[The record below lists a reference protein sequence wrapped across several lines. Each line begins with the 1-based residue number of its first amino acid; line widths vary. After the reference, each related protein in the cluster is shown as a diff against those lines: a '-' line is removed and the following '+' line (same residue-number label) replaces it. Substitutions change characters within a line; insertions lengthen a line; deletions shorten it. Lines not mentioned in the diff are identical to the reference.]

1 MWPTKKKTRQ
11 RRVDSRKSAP
21 GAIPQLW
28 RRFGRAGGLSALALL
43 AVFYA
48 GVLLMDVWP
57 LDPLPYR
64 GGQYLPAEIRSRVE
78 LRLPLPKV
86 LEDEERRLRD
96 ATPAV
101 FAFRGDRLSQ
111 EVLNPLRKLPERLE
125 AFVQGSKD
133 DDLVRRFGLTDANGV
148 RGFWRALGE
157 VDRARYEQAVERLG
171 ERLAEVVIVPRDQ
184 AMDQRIRNVDEIVV
198 VRESRR
204 RHVEI
209 ADMVSLA
216 RSDHVREK
224 VRQLVAGF
232 DPALRPQITT
242 FLTGAL
248 ERTEGTYGL
257 DEETTAAAIARRVR
271 ELRADPPPQAFKNYL
286 VGDVLVP
293 RTDVEGRSGWSLQG
307 LGEADRELLAI
318 EHRRYLRAQ
327 QREHPMRWWARS
339 VGRGGVIALVV
350 CLLGLYVLH
359 YRPEVAR
366 EPSRGVT
373 LALTL
378 LVLLGLVKLITHGL
392 EWNRMAATLPVLMG
406 AMIVTIAFGR
416 RFALT
421 LAGVL
426 TVLTALQMR
435 ADQGTLAVLLVS
447 SIVGVFQLDDIRSR
461 AKLLRVAV
469 VAAAAA
475 FVTNWAWSLA
485 TSTPWKFWLV
495 DGLWAAGFAVLAGF
509 LVQGILPLIE
519 RVFRV
524 ATSLTLL
531 EWCDASKPLLKRL
544 AMEAPGTYNHSL
556 QLGTI
561 CEAAADA
568 IGARGLLARVGAYY
582 HDIGKTSKSPYFVE
596 NQGGGA
602 SRHSNLSPAMSLLI
616 IVGHVKDG
624 LEMAREYG
632 LPEVLHEFIATHH
645 GTTLVQYF
653 YRAATEQR
661 KNGTDR
667 APDEVEFRYPG
678 PKPQS
683 PEAAILMLADASESS
698 VRAMSEPTPGRIENQ
713 VHTMISRRLTDGQLD
728 KCDLT
733 LKQVHHIEESIT
745 KSLCSIY
752 HARIAYP
759 APPGQKP
766 SASERAERS
775 DRKGTSREHIPAP
788 LADDE
793 DEQPDQADPVDTR
806 AEV

>member
-11 RRVDSRKSAP
+11 RRVDSRKSTP
-21 GAIPQLW
+21 GAASQLW
-28 RRFGRAGGLSALALL
+28 RRFGLAGGLSALALL
-43 AVFYA
+43 GLFYV
-48 GVLLMDVWP
+48 GVLVMDVWP

-64 GGQYLPAEIRSRVE
+64 SGQYLPADIRSRVE

-101 FAFRGDRLSQ
+101 FRFRADRLAQ
-111 EVLNPLRKLPERLE
+111 EALNPLRKLPERLGALVE
-125 AFVQGSKD
+125 GAED
-133 DDLVRRFGLTDANGV
+133 DDLRRRFRLGDPNEVRRF
-148 RGFWRALGE
+148 WQALGE
-157 VDRARYEQAVERLG
+157 VDRARYEQAVEGLA
-171 ERLAEVVIVPRDQ
+171 ERLADVVIVPRDQ
-184 AMDQRIRNVDEIVV
+184 AMDQRVRNVDEIIV
-198 VRESRR
+198 VRENRR

-216 RSDHVREK
+216 RGDHVREK
-224 VRQLVAGF
+224 VRQLVAAF
-232 DPALRPQITT
+232 DAALRPQVST
-242 FLTGAL
+242 FLTAAL

-257 DEETTAAAIARRVR
+257 DEETTAEEIALRIR

-286 VGDVLVP
+286 VGDVLVS
-293 RTDVEGRSGWSLQG
+293 RTDVEGRAGWSRQG

-318 EHRRYLRAQ
+318 EHRRYLRT
-327 QREHPMRWWARS
+327 QRERHPMRWWARS
-339 VGRGGVIALVV
+339 VGRGGVIALIV
-350 CLLGLYVLH
+350 CLLALYVLH

-366 EPSRGVT
+366 EPSRGLT

-378 LVLLGLVKLITHGL
+378 LVLLGLVKLITYGL
-392 EWNRMAATLPVLMG
+392 EWNRLAATLPVLMG

-426 TVLTALQMR
+426 AVLTALQMR
-435 ADQGTLAVLLVS
+435 AGQGTLAVLLVS
-447 SIVGVFQLDDIRSR
+447 AIVGVFQLDDIRSR

-469 VAAAAA
+469 VAAAAG

-485 TSTPWKFWLV
+485 TSAPWKFWMI

-561 CEAAADA
+561 CQAAADA

-596 NQGGGA
+596 NQGGGT

-678 PKPQS
+678 PKPHS

-698 VRAMSEPTPGRIENQ
+698 VRAMNEPTPGRIDNQ

-728 KCDLT
+728 ECDLT
-733 LKQVHHIEESIT
+733 LKQVHLIEESIT

-766 SASERAERS
+766 SASERAERTDDKAGARQHVS
-775 DRKGTSREHIPAP
+775 AP
-788 LADDE
+788 LADE
-793 DEQPDQADPVDTR
+793 EDQAVDSG
-806 AEV
+806 AEL